1 MALSELDQPTDTS
14 AEWDTQEAV
23 RRKENALAKLRQLEY
38 DIASGKVAEIE
49 PMAQKVAARYS
60 IIRSRLQGIG
70 SKVAP
75 LIAVIKH
82 PEEVKAM
89 IDREIDEALEELSRD
104 RSGDE

>member
-1 MALSELDQPTDTS
+1 MLCRPASTRPAYGHQ
-14 AEWDTQEAV
+14 
-23 RRKENALAKLRQLEY
+23 RRVGHAGGGKAQRERLGQARQLEY

-75 LIAVIKH
+75 LIAVIKD
-82 PEEVKAM
+82 PEEVKANAY
-89 IDREIDEALEELSRD
+89 RPRN
-104 RSGDE
+104 